1 MEKKPLVILV
11 TGASSGIGL
20 DASLLFLRR
29 GAVVYGAAR
38 RVELLKPIEDN
49 GGHGLFCDVTDV
61 KSIADCISKVIE
73 REGKIDVLVN
83 NAGFGLG
90 GSIEEVPLEEAKR
103 QFDVNV
109 FGLTEMTKAVL
120 PYMRKQKSGRIIN
133 VSSIGGQFS
142 SPFLGWYHAS
152 KWCVEALSDS
162 LRMETRPYGIKVS
175 IIEPGLT
182 RTDWGVITAKNIRK
196 NSVIEDYS
204 YNANKV
210 AEYYEKYYVSTN
222 TKIAKP
228 IIIAKAI
235 MKAAFSKHPKARYRT
250 GTFAS
255 LYVNGHKYLPTW
267 FYDFAM
273 RILMKTK

>member
-1 MEKKPLVILV
+1 MKNKPLIILI

-20 DASLLFLRR
+20 DTALSFLNR

-38 RVELLKPIEDN
+38 RVELLKPLEDK
-49 GGHGLFCDVTDV
+49 GGYGIFCDVTDAA
-61 KSIADCISKVIE
+61 SILNCVNKIIK
-73 REGKIDVLVN
+73 REGRIDILIN

-90 GSIEEVPLEEAKR
+90 GSVEEVPLEEAKK

-133 VSSIGGQFS
+133 ISSIGGKFS

-152 KWCVEALSDS
+152 KYCVEALSDS
-162 LRMETRPYGIKVS
+162 LRMELHQFGIKVS

-182 RTDWGVITAKNIRK
+182 RTDWGKITAKNIRK
-196 NSVIEDYS
+196 NSLIEDYS
-204 YNANKV
+204 YNADKV

-222 TKIAKP
+222 TKISKP
-228 IIIAKAI
+228 SVITKIIQ
-235 MKAAFSKHPKARYRT
+235 KAAFSKHPKPRYKA
-250 GTFAS
+250 GTFSSFYIYGSKFA
-255 LYVNGHKYLPTW
+255 PTW
-267 FYDFAM
+267 LYDFAM
-273 RILMKTK
+273 RILMKIK

>member
-1 MEKKPLVILV
+1 MEKKPLVILI

-20 DASLLFLRR
+20 DTALEFLKK

-38 RVELLKPIEDN
+38 RVELLKPIEDS
-49 GGHGLFCDVTDV
+49 GGHGLFCDVTDI
-61 KSIADCISKVIE
+61 KSIAKCVKEVIKKE
-73 REGKIDVLVN
+73 KKIDVLVN

-90 GSIEEVPLEEAKR
+90 GSVEEVPLEEAKR

-196 NSVIEDYS
+196 NSVIDEYS

-228 IIIAKAI
+228 VVIAKAI
-235 MKAAFSKHPKARYRT
+235 IKAAYSSHPKARYRT

-255 LYVNGHKYLPTW
+255 LYVNGHKYFPTW
-267 FYDFAM
+267 LYDFAM